1 MFKSKPISQIIIKVY
16 LLGALILL
24 AFYGCLFYYTV
35 LYTENQASEQ
45 RLALKAPYHLKLF
58 QKSENTKIKI
68 DPILTIYNTY
78 EILPKKIKDKINADW
93 LGIQSIH
100 FDDDSEFT
108 VFAKKI
114 KINNDEITAYAIE
127 DVDPIEWDD
136 TYFAIFQIM
145 ILSSGVILFI
155 GSAFFII
162 KMAKRIS
169 SPFSELAD
177 MLEYDSHEVS
187 KPLSV
192 NGKLSFELEMM
203 LASINSYRKRIYA
216 AFIREQ
222 TFTRYISHELRT
234 PMTVIRGGVS
244 VLRRANND
252 KTTKQLTR
260 IDDAVIEM
268 EQLTHIFLLLAKD
281 EVSNTSNVSIS
292 DTLIDKIVKNFS
304 PTIKANQVNFHY
316 DIQNE
321 FSLHAHPLLFSAV
334 VCNLLKN
341 AINCSIE
348 GSVNLFISEQ
358 RIDVIDDG
366 LGLNEQPRGYEGF
379 GIGLK
384 IVQDICEKYQWTFNI
399 SNNMEKGCTAS
410 VIFKT

>member
-1 MFKSKPISQIIIKVY
+1 MFESKPISQIIIKVY

-24 AFYGCLFYYTV
+24 IFYGCLFYYTM

-58 QKSENTKIKI
+58 QKNEKTEIKI
-68 DPILTIYNTY
+68 DPILTIYKTY

-93 LGIQSIH
+93 QGIQSIH

-114 KINNDEITAYAIE
+114 KIKNDEITVYAIE

-136 TYFAIFQIM
+136 TYFAIFQLM
-145 ILSSGVILFI
+145 IFSTGVILFI

-169 SPFSELAD
+169 SPFSELAE
-177 MLEYDSHEVS
+177 MLENDSHEIGT
-187 KPLSV
+187 PLSV
-192 NGKLSFELEMM
+192 NGKLSFELELM

-222 TFTRYISHELRT
+222 TFTRYVSHELRT
-234 PMTVIRGGVS
+234 PMTVIRGSVS
-244 VLRRANND
+244 VLRRTNND
-252 KTTKQLTR
+252 KTVKQLTR

-268 EQLTHIFLLLAKD
+268 EQLTHTFLLLARG
-281 EVSNTSNVSIS
+281 EVSNTSSVLIS
-292 DTLIDKIVKNFS
+292 DTFIYKIVKNFS
-304 PTIKANQVNFHY
+304 STIRANQVNFHY
-316 DIQNE
+316 EIQNE

-334 VCNLLKN
+334 ICNLLKN

-410 VIFKT
+410 VVFKT

>member
-1 MFKSKPISQIIIKVY
+1 MFESKPISQIIIKVY

-24 AFYGCLFYYTV
+24 IFYGCLFYYTM

-58 QKSENTKIKI
+58 QKNEKTEIKI
-68 DPILTIYNTY
+68 DPILTIYKKY

-93 LGIQSIH
+93 QGIQSIH

-114 KINNDEITAYAIE
+114 KIKNDEITVYAIE

-136 TYFAIFQIM
+136 TYFAIFQLM
-145 ILSSGVILFI
+145 IFSTGVILFI

-169 SPFSELAD
+169 SPFSELAE
-177 MLEYDSHEVS
+177 MLENDSHEIGT
-187 KPLSV
+187 PLSV
-192 NGKLSFELEMM
+192 NGKLSFELELM

-222 TFTRYISHELRT
+222 TFTRYVSHELRT
-234 PMTVIRGGVS
+234 PMTVIRGSVS
-244 VLRRANND
+244 VLRRTNND
-252 KTTKQLTR
+252 KTVKQLTR

-268 EQLTHIFLLLAKD
+268 EQLTHTFLLLARG
-281 EVSNTSNVSIS
+281 EVSNTSSVLIS
-292 DTLIDKIVKNFS
+292 DTFIYKIVKNFS
-304 PTIKANQVNFHY
+304 STIRANQVNFHY

-334 VCNLLKN
+334 ICNLLKN

-384 IVQDICEKYQWTFNI
+384 IVQDICDKYQWTFNI

-410 VIFKT
+410 VVFKT